1 MFDIVGHRNWMI
13 NQLYAFTQILFVPN
27 NGPRPEKPFVAY
39 TIIAPYIPQEAPPV
53 IQYSDIVKPIEP
65 ESRNPDQP
73 EKDPEEV
80 PEEDPEEVTEEVTEN
95 WSRKQR
101 MEYPTVVWSFTVV
114 STDVSQCYE
123 TIMQIRQWFELNGKD
138 ALQGENIVVARV
150 EPVLDR
156 SLIIEEIQPEYRV
169 GFDVV
174 LRVSSKISIDVETIE
189 SVDYTTGSNI

>member
-13 NQLYAFTQILFVPN
+13 NQLYAFTRILFVPN

-73 EKDPEEV
+73 EVV
-80 PEEDPEEVTEEVTEN
+80 PEVVTEN

-101 MEYPTVVWSFTVV
+101 MEYPTVVWSFTAV
-114 STDVSQCYE
+114 STDASQCYE

-169 GFDVV
+169 GFDVA

>member
-65 ESRNPDQP
+65 EPSEPEPIEPESSDPDQP
-73 EKDPEEV
+73 EV
-80 PEEDPEEVTEEVTEN
+80 VTEN

-101 MEYPTVVWSFTVV
+101 IEYPTVVWSFTAV
-114 STDVSQCYE
+114 STDASQCYE

-169 GFDVV
+169 GFDVA

>member
-13 NQLYAFTQILFVPN
+13 NQLYAFTRILFVPN

-73 EKDPEEV
+73 EV
-80 PEEDPEEVTEEVTEN
+80 VTEVVTEN

-101 MEYPTVVWSFTVV
+101 MEYPTVVWSFTAV
-114 STDVSQCYE
+114 STDVSQCYK

-169 GFDVV
+169 GFDVA

>member
-73 EKDPEEV
+73 EV
-80 PEEDPEEVTEEVTEN
+80 VTEN

-101 MEYPTVVWSFTVV
+101 MEYPTVVWSFTAV
-114 STDVSQCYE
+114 STDVSQCYK

-189 SVDYTTGSNI
+189 SVDYTTGSKGETIK